1 MFDTISSSFAHIKA
15 GKLRALAMTSVT
27 RSDVLPDVPMTAD
40 TVPGYGL
47 LTRRDRTG
55 RLGRED
61 SNLCISESEFAE
73 TLSSGQEKSN
83 ARIAIEGCRAAP
95 HCQRK
100 SQAMI
105 DTSGSDSEMRRFESS
120 RPGQLVQSPRIS
132 CENT

>member
-1 MFDTISSSFAHIKA
+1 
-15 GKLRALAMTSVT
+15 MTSVT

-61 SNLCISESEFAE
+61 SNLCIQNRNSPRI
-73 TLSSGQEKSN
+73 LSSGQEKSN

-95 HCQRK
+95 HCQREK
-100 SQAMI
+100 V
-105 DTSGSDSEMRRFESS
+105 SGDDRH
-120 RPGQLVQSPRIS
+120 QRI
-132 CENT
+132 